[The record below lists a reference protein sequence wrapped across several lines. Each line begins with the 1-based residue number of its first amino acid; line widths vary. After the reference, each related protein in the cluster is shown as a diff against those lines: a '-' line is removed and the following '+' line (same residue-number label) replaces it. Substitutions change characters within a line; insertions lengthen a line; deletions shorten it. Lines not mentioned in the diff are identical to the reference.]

1 VDSPIKVLVVD
12 DNACMVLGLKHLID
26 REQPAMVL
34 ADTVSRTGDVL
45 RSVRQHQPDV
55 VLLEID
61 VGEESGLELISLVN
75 EGGAAKIIIF
85 TGNRNASLHEQ
96 AILAGAHGLVLKSEP
111 VNVVLRAIEA
121 VHAGELWLKR
131 DVTAKI
137 VGMMTAAYHQSSPP
151 HCNSLFT
158 PSETRVVAAA
168 VKFRGA
174 PNKIIADVLHMSPI
188 TIRNH
193 LSAIYLKLGI
203 HRRLDLVLYG
213 IQHGLAERADDAA
226 AQGVAGTTHAAPV
239 VRLTPTSLGDVGLAA
254 VPDDGASHAGPGA
267 DPCASSGA
275 DVQLAVERPKAGWA
289 DHLGRGPLTQSR
301 PGISVS
307 GHFQGSAPVRLIKA
321 SLRTATTTGATR
333 R

>member
-1 VDSPIKVLVVD
+1 MDSPIKVLVVD

-26 REQPAMVL
+26 SERPAMVL
-34 ADTVSRTGDVL
+34 VDTVSRAGDVL
-45 RSVRQHQPDV
+45 RSVRHHQPDV

-85 TGNRNASLHEQ
+85 TGNRNTSVHEQ

-174 PNKIIADVLHMSPI
+174 PNKIIADVLHMSPN
-188 TIRNH
+188 TFRNH

-213 IQHGLAERADDAA
+213 IQHGLADRADDAA
-226 AQGVAGTTHAAPV
+226 AQGVAATTHAAPV
-239 VRLTPTSLGDVGLAA
+239 VTLTPTSFDDVGLVA
-254 VPDDGASHAGPGA
+254 VPDGAPHAEREPH
-267 DPCASSGA
+267 PCASSGA
-275 DVQLAVERPKAGWA
+275 DGQLTVERPKAGWV
-289 DHLGRGPLTQSR
+289 DHLGRGPLAQSR
-301 PGISVS
+301 PGISVG

-321 SLRTATTTGATR
+321 SLRTTTTTGATR

>member
-26 REQPAMVL
+26 SERPAMVL
-34 ADTVSRTGDVL
+34 ADTVTRAGDVL

-85 TGNRNASLHEQ
+85 TGNRNAALHEQ

-174 PNKIIADVLHMSPI
+174 PNKIIADVLHMSPN
-188 TIRNH
+188 TFRNH

-213 IQHGLAERADDAA
+213 IQHGLAEQANDAA
-226 AQGVAGTTHAAPV
+226 AQGVAATPHAAPV
-239 VRLTPTSLGDVGLAA
+239 ATLTPTSFGDVGLVA
-254 VPDDGASHAGPGA
+254 VPNAEPEAQ
-267 DPCASSGA
+267 PCASSGA
-275 DVQLAVERPKAGWA
+275 DAELTVERPKGGWV

-307 GHFQGSAPVRLIKA
+307 GQFQGSAPVRLIKA

>member
-1 VDSPIKVLVVD
+1 
-12 DNACMVLGLKHLID
+12 
-26 REQPAMVL
+26 MVL

-45 RSVRQHQPDV
+45 RSVRQHRPDV

-61 VGEESGLELISLVN
+61 VGEGAGLELISLVN

-174 PNKIIADVLHMSPI
+174 PNKIIADVLHMSPN
-188 TIRNH
+188 TFRNH

-226 AQGVAGTTHAAPV
+226 AQGVAATTHAAPGAT
-239 VRLTPTSLGDVGLAA
+239 LAPNSFDDDVGLAA
-254 VPDDGASHAGPGA
+254 VPGGAPDAEPEPH
-267 DPCASSGA
+267 PCAASGA
-275 DVQLAVERPKAGWA
+275 DVQLTVKRPKAGWV
-289 DHLGRGPLTQSR
+289 DHLGCGPLAQSR

>member
-12 DNACMVLGLKHLID
+12 DNACMVLGLKHLIE
-26 REQPAMVL
+26 RERPAMVL
-34 ADTVSRTGDVL
+34 ADTVTRAGDVL
-45 RSVRQHQPDV
+45 RSVRHHQPDV

-151 HCNSLFT
+151 RCSSLFT

-174 PNKIIADVLHMSPI
+174 PNKIIADVLHMSPN
-188 TIRNH
+188 TFRNH

-213 IQHGLAERADDAA
+213 IQHGLAERADDAS
-226 AQGVAGTTHAAPV
+226 AQGAPANTHAAPV
-239 VRLTPTSLGDVGLAA
+239 VTLTPASLGDVGLAA
-254 VPDDGASHAGPGA
+254 VPDGTPHAEPEPH
-267 DPCASSGA
+267 PCASSGA
-275 DVQLAVERPKAGWA
+275 DVQLTVERPKAGWV
-289 DHLGRGPLTQSR
+289 DHLGCGPLAQSR
-301 PGISVS
+301 SGISVS